1 MEIKDSRSA
10 SDSREDYL
18 GLLRRD
24 CILSLILCVPLIVI
38 ALFFRAIPYA
48 NYYMWALATFVVLFF
63 GRQFFIISWKQAL
76 HFSANADTLV
86 ALSTGTAYLVSVFNT
101 ILPSFWTDRG
111 MQAHVYFGVSAIVVA
126 FVLLGRYLEER
137 AKSNTA
143 VAIKK
148 LIGLQPQVVTVIR
161 SGKAMVI
168 PVREIEVGDEVMVKP
183 GERIPAD
190 GKIMK
195 GFTFINESMISGE
208 PLPVEKRE
216 GKKVYTG
223 TVNEANT
230 FYYIVSKTGKDTLLG
245 HVVGMIQDAESNRR
259 PVQKMVDKV
268 SGIFIVVIGFI
279 AVFTFLMWFLLSA
292 EDGFIQG
299 LLSAMTVLIIA
310 CPCALGLAVPTA
322 IMAGIDRGATY
333 GILIKGSE
341 ALENADKLTA
351 VVLDKTGTI
360 TEGISRV
367 VRINW
372 VVEPTPELTGILY
385 GIESYSEH
393 PLSQAVKVYLND
405 DYRIKPE
412 MKVLSLS
419 GKGLVGETNSGSY
432 YVGTMKLLEE
442 QRVTFTKEQ
451 SGWINSETDNGNTV
465 VLFVCQSS
473 LLAIISI
480 ADRVKATSVEAI
492 ARMKDSGL
500 NLYMLTGDS
509 KRSGDLTA
517 KQVGI
522 PTEHVNAGALPVGKA
537 SFVNELRD
545 SGAIVA
551 MTGDGIN
558 DCGALA
564 AADVSIAM
572 GQGSDIAMEVAQVTI
587 ASSDLN
593 LLCKTIGL
601 SKLTNKTIKQ
611 NLFWAFIFNIIG
623 IPVAAGVLYPVYG
636 LLLNPVMASVVIALS
651 SAGVVINSLLL
662 RFRDI

>member
-18 GLLRRD
+18 DVLRRD
-24 CILSLILCVPLIVI
+24 CILSLIFCVPLIII

-161 SGKAMVI
+161 SGQAMVI

-216 GKKVYTG
+216 GKKVYAG

-372 VVEPTPELTGILY
+372 VVEPTPELKGILY

-492 ARMKDSGL
+492 ARMKDFGL

-522 PTEHVNAGALPVGKA
+522 PTENVNAGALPVGKA